1 MSLCEDEAYHHDYE
15 KLVTKGSYLRSRRS
29 LHQQRRRSADN
40 AILTKTLLDPA
51 GVLSKKQKNRLLSAR
66 DNDFQFDVPYSL
78 NKHCRWETVN
88 PKSLL
93 LNSTEFDHDVLVA
106 DAVANSSCSEPAL
119 DYRVQKVHLLDDD
132 ALTTLSTTGK
142 AKELAFFNE
151 ALREWKDKPKDEPDT
166 ARIQF
171 NIIKNSSSHHPSPM
185 SPKRRKRKPFTARKL
200 VNDVELHDYY
210 SDESCVDDDSTV
222 EGEAEEYELPSL
234 ALSDFITESCSCGA
248 NHVLSTPTA
257 NTQPSPS
264 GKVEL
269 ECLTPLELADISQ
282 AIRMDCIFKV
292 LDIKRSQ
299 LKPFD
304 LHEKVSSLVPNLHH
318 GQFVVHWFDKTRVSI
333 SNQPLAD
340 IVFIIF
346 FELKDNLNTLRCR
359 INTNTQYS
367 QRLGEEALNI
377 LMTESE
383 EFDTLLNELL
393 DFIWRFT
400 TRPALNCV
408 AENNNRIRKC
418 AQNYKTQVNS
428 NMMAVVAESPLCRT
442 CHSSLKTDLFQSVD
456 GVMCKDCI
464 ASEVLHQLRLKQFP
478 VRISLVTAA
487 DCSPLDLLYA
497 ILPVPVMSSLI
508 KMSFSYFYALQNSE
522 AIFTQCPQC
531 SISLVIN
538 APNEFNCCICPYC
551 ECYWCYRCCWEPHWP
566 MSCQE
571 FKEWSQDWDEQYH
584 IERLH
589 LDDNEKVLRITCACS
604 YTFYAPESTAHG
616 THCPNKKCGNKYR
629 FDKNGLMRSETDLW
643 WWYRATERKRF
654 IEKDGKMVKWGM
666 SVEPQCFLPKRV
678 IKKDFAAICAD
689 ARDLRF
695 NVKKQEKFKGVVMK
709 TTECKSEQN
718 GFMDTRRT
726 ELMSVERMV
735 EEGKHELSNDVE
747 HLQKEVLSMI
757 SAFQKAL
764 KVIDEAHENA

>member
-1 MSLCEDEAYHHDYE
+1 MSFSHFYTIQNPAAMFTCCPQCSMSLVVNIPNSVARFFQASEDNAHGTYCPNKKCPNKFRFDKAGLLRTRYDLWCWHTARERQLLAGEDGKVPKRGTPTEPQVLLPKRIIKKEIAAICADARDVRFHQEKRVKFKDVILKTTHCKSEQNKFIDIRTTILLLVEHCTAWLYIHRKLSAARDLKTLPSKLFQQLMSVERKIEDGKLDILTDMNLLESETLKLISAFVKLLQLKVEATKAALAASGVRCIGRKLHNKYIETKLIALQEGSINRIPPPWNQATVFEKYFDYPLRRGGLSLFSSNHLQYGNLLPGYHSTMSLCEDEAYHHDYE

-346 FELKDNLNTLRCR
+346 FELKDNLNTL
-359 INTNTQYS
+359 
-367 QRLGEEALNI
+367 
-377 LMTESE
+377 
-383 EFDTLLNELL
+383 
-393 DFIWRFT
+393 
-400 TRPALNCV
+400 
-408 AENNNRIRKC
+408 
-418 AQNYKTQVNS
+418 
-428 NMMAVVAESPLCRT
+428 
-442 CHSSLKTDLFQSVD
+442 
-456 GVMCKDCI
+456 
-464 ASEVLHQLRLKQFP
+464 
-478 VRISLVTAA
+478 
-487 DCSPLDLLYA
+487 
-497 ILPVPVMSSLI
+497 
-508 KMSFSYFYALQNSE
+508 
-522 AIFTQCPQC
+522 
-531 SISLVIN
+531 
-538 APNEFNCCICPYC
+538 
-551 ECYWCYRCCWEPHWP
+551 
-566 MSCQE
+566 
-571 FKEWSQDWDEQYH
+571 
-584 IERLH
+584 
-589 LDDNEKVLRITCACS
+589 
-604 YTFYAPESTAHG
+604 
-616 THCPNKKCGNKYR
+616 
-629 FDKNGLMRSETDLW
+629 
-643 WWYRATERKRF
+643 
-654 IEKDGKMVKWGM
+654 
-666 SVEPQCFLPKRV
+666 
-678 IKKDFAAICAD
+678 
-689 ARDLRF
+689 
-695 NVKKQEKFKGVVMK
+695 
-709 TTECKSEQN
+709 
-718 GFMDTRRT
+718 
-726 ELMSVERMV
+726 
-735 EEGKHELSNDVE
+735 
-747 HLQKEVLSMI
+747 
-757 SAFQKAL
+757 
-764 KVIDEAHENA
+764 